1 MCINKFLNIRSLLL
15 CIMQVPGNLI
25 VSARSA
31 SHSFDSSQM
40 NMSHVISH
48 FSFGKKI
55 TPRVMSDLKRLLPHL
70 GGSHDRLNGL
80 SYISNPSDSNA
91 NVTVSYSIFFTALF
105 IFLPDLICVVYSA
118 CLAIA
123 IPDTLTLNLILI
135 INPDTSI

>member
-1 MCINKFLNIRSLLL
+1 MQFGMAQGIESCSLACVLLNMCIIKFLNIRSLLF
-15 CIMQVPGNLI
+15 IMQVPGNLI

-91 NVTVSYSIFFTALF
+91 NVTVSYSLFFF
-105 IFLPDLICVVYSA
+105 YCIVLPQSFQI
-118 CLAIA
+118 
-123 IPDTLTLNLILI
+123 
-135 INPDTSI
+135 